1 MASGGQPRDA
11 VIVAIIDAGLSRPR
25 SPELM
30 MAPILGEPF
39 IWRVVERVRR
49 ARTLTKIVI
58 ATSRDPRDDALCGYL
73 TARGQS
79 VYRGDREDLAGAFL
93 ECAQGAGGA
102 RYVACV
108 RAETPLIDPGVIDEA
123 VRYANASRAPLVTNA
138 GHASYPK
145 GLEVEVIAA
154 SMLGLAAGQAEGD
167 ERSDPALFVRN
178 RADLYDVAE
187 FSAGRD
193 WSGFDWTIRTA
204 EAFAFARSV
213 FEALYRFDPAF
224 GVEETIDYLQRRPD
238 LVGTAAA

>member
-1 MASGGQPRDA
+1 

-58 ATSRDPRDDALCGYL
+58 ATSRDPGDDALCGYL

-79 VYRGDREDLAGAFL
+79 VYRGDRGDLAEGYL
-93 ECAQGAGGA
+93 KCAQGAGGA

-108 RAETPLIDPGVIDEA
+108 RADTPLIDPGVIDDA
-123 VRYANASRAPLVTNA
+123 VRYANASGASFVSNA

-145 GLEVEVIAA
+145 GLEVEVISAA
-154 SMLGLAAGQAEGD
+154 LLAIAAAEAEGD
-167 ERSDPALFVRN
+167 ERCDPALFVRN
-178 RADLYDVAE
+178 RADRFDVAE
-187 FSAGRD
+187 LSAARD
-193 WSGFDWTIRTA
+193 WSAWDWTVRTA

-224 GVEETIDYLQRRPD
+224 GVEETIDYLERRTD
-238 LVGTAAA
+238 LASAVA

>member
-1 MASGGQPRDA
+1 
-11 VIVAIIDAGLSRPR
+11 
-25 SPELM
+25 

-58 ATSRDPRDDALCGYL
+58 ATSLDGRDDALCGYL

-79 VYRGDREDLAGAFL
+79 VYRGDRGDLAGGYL
-93 ECAQGAGGA
+93 KCAQGAPGT
-102 RYVACV
+102 RHVACV
-108 RAETPLIDPGVIDEA
+108 RAETPLIDPGVIDDA
-123 VRYANASRAPLVTNA
+123 VRYANASRAPFVSNA

-145 GLEVEVIAA
+145 GLEVEVMSASLLAIAA
-154 SMLGLAAGQAEGD
+154 AEAEGE

-178 RADLYDVAE
+178 QAHRFDVAE
-187 FSAGRD
+187 FSAARD
-193 WSGFDWTIRTA
+193 WSGWDWTVRTV

-224 GVEETIDYLQRRPD
+224 GVEETIDYLERRPD
-238 LVGTAAA
+238 LAAAVAAA